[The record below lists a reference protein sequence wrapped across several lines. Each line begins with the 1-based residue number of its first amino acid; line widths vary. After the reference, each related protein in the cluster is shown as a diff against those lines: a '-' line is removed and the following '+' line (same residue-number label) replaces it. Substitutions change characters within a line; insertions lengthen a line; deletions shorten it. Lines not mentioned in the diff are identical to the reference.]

1 MKKCSCY
8 KSRELVTTSE
18 RAQRAV
24 RAHHVVDGGGD
35 LGEDDLGV
43 VLVVA
48 AVLGQLGE
56 QLAPGCHLHDQV
68 DGGHSL

>member
-18 RAQRAV
+18 WYELRTN
-24 RAHHVVDGGGD
+24 HVVDGGGD